1 MTKWLNKIRTA
12 IIYPIV
18 LHFHMFLTMGQH
30 QRSTDTDSTSDISAH
45 LCPAHE
51 IIFNQFKQWRFVSW
65 LEPVSDHMN
74 DYLSDSVIF
83 YHFYV
88 IFSNQNRLSDRQNL
102 KSFRLQDFLRKF
114 IRQLYEQLSRS
125 CFRLTGDTQRIDQ
138 KLKIRISTWIIRSLI
153 WEDPR
158 DPNFSF

>member
-1 MTKWLNKIRTA
+1 MEL
-12 IIYPIV
+12 
-18 LHFHMFLTMGQH
+18 
-30 QRSTDTDSTSDISAH
+30 
-45 LCPAHE
+45 
-51 IIFNQFKQWRFVSW
+51 
-65 LEPVSDHMN
+65 VSDHMN

-83 YHFYV
+83 CHFYV

-102 KSFRLQDFLRKF
+102 KSFRLEDFLRKF

-153 WEDPR
+153 WED
-158 DPNFSF
+158 DILEILTLVSVIFSQKCYISPLIPYVVTILIYVDYYYFHIFDWHI